1 MVEQTAVSL
10 SRTKHD
16 CHLQFGL
23 LPEKQYLVLATIYS
37 DRPGR
42 HVLMGKCV

>member
-1 MVEQTAVSL
+1 MSL
-10 SRTKHD
+10 LIRRD
-16 CHLQFGL
+16 CEHTSCL
-23 LPEKQYLVLATIYS
+23 LLEEPLKVLATIYS